1 MKYKLTQKLFL
12 YFSLSLLSF
21 AIIIAFSF
29 SSMFK
34 QSTQEQAR
42 ADLLERAQ
50 TIAQS
55 VSSYLLEPTNSTGG
69 HMSGKHGMNN
79 RTISTYLESLEAVTS
94 GEVWIV
100 DKDIQTIGRSH
111 MHGNLSIND
120 LPSDGEQMIR
130 DASLGNVVFS
140 EGFSSLLNS
149 ESISVGVPVY
159 TGTTVAAVVLL
170 HAPLSS
176 IDSVIQQGYQLL
188 AFYILFALLISIFLA
203 YFLSLRFVR
212 PLMKMRDVSLSIQD
226 GDYTAQTNIQQND
239 ELGELASSIDE
250 LSKQLQMAQ
259 SERDKLNHMRN
270 EFFADIS
277 HELRTPVTVL
287 SGTLETLN
295 TATDVNQEQ
304 IQNQISVMQDEV
316 KHLSQLINDLL
327 DYSKLNTTDFSLN
340 METVNINDIVN
351 DAIRS
356 SRPLSNAKSINV
368 TFESEESITEFYGDY
383 VRLRQMI
390 SIILNNA
397 IKFSNESSSVSLKIT
412 NRILTIQDYGKG
424 ISKEELPYIFN
435 RFYKDEGTDNALG
448 NGIGLAIAQ
457 QIANRHEITIEVES
471 ELGKGTAF
479 IIHFQ

>member
-1 MKYKLTQKLFL
+1 
-12 YFSLSLLSF
+12 
-21 AIIIAFSF
+21 
-29 SSMFK
+29 MFK

-69 HMSGKHGMNN
+69 HMSGKHGMNS

-100 DKDIQTIGRSH
+100 DKDIKTIGRSH
-111 MHGNLSIND
+111 MHGNLSVND

-130 DASLGNVVFS
+130 DASLGNIVFS

-159 TGTTVAAVVLL
+159 TGTSVAAVVLL

-176 IDSVIQQGYQLL
+176 IDSVIQQGYRLL
-188 AFYILFALLISIFLA
+188 ALYISIALLISIFLA

-212 PLMKMRDVSLSIQD
+212 PLIKMRDVSMSIQD
-226 GDYTAQTNIQQND
+226 GNYTAKTNIKQND
-239 ELGELASSIDE
+239 ELGELASSLDE
-250 LSKQLQMAQ
+250 LSKQLQIAQ

-287 SGTLETLN
+287 SGTLETLSTTN
-295 TATDVNQEQ
+295 NMNQEQ
-304 IQNQISVMQDEV
+304 AENQILIMKDEV

-340 METVNINDIVN
+340 MESVNINDIVN

-356 SRPLSNAKSINV
+356 SRPQSSEKSITV
-368 TFESEESITEFYGDY
+368 TFDADESITEFYGDY

-390 SIILNNA
+390 TIILNNA
-397 IKFSNESSSVSLKIT
+397 IKFSVESSTVSLKLI
-412 NRILTIQDYGKG
+412 NRTLIIQDYGKG
-424 ISKEELPYIFN
+424 ISKEELPFIFN

-457 QIANRHEITIEVES
+457 QIAIRHEITIEVES
-471 ELGKGTAF
+471 EVGKGTTF
-479 IIHFQ
+479 TIYF